1 MSYLF
6 HILREE
12 CVVIFTS
19 RLKKPID
26 KLTPDELGV
35 DMTPHLKV
43 LKVTEPPP
51 REAGVLLETP
61 EQLVEKL
68 RNEAKVI

>member
-1 MSYLF
+1 MKAK
-6 HILREE
+6 
-12 CVVIFTS
+12 
-19 RLKKPID
+19 KKPID

-35 DMTPHLKV
+35 DMTPRVNV

-51 REAGVLLETP
+51 REAGVLLESP
-61 EQLVEKL
+61 AQLVDKL